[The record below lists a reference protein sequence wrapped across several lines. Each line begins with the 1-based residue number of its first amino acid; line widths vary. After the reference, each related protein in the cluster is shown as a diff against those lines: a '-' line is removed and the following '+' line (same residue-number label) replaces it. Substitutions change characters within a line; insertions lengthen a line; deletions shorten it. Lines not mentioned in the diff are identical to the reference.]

1 MYLPGS
7 NSYTN
12 SLTSNNL
19 YSGVNNNLLGSF
31 PILDFTG
38 FGASS
43 ASGSNLNYTQSSQ
56 FNLLD
61 NKVGN
66 NSQSNLY
73 QLNHQTSINNP
84 IPSLN
89 LPQSSEPIKQ
99 IYKNNEIVVYAS
111 ISKSFDKSQIS
122 CCFYVSNN
130 IDNLITNVKLNLSV
144 KKHVN
149 CKVLCTSGTTL
160 EQMKSMG
167 IKKV

>member
-1 MYLPGS
+1 LP
-7 NSYTN
+7 
-12 SLTSNNL
+12 
-19 YSGVNNNLLGSF
+19 
-31 PILDFTG
+31 
-38 FGASS
+38 
-43 ASGSNLNYTQSSQ
+43 QSS
-56 FNLLD
+56 
-61 NKVGN
+61 
-66 NSQSNLY
+66 
-73 QLNHQTSINNP
+73 NP

-149 CKVLCTSGTTL
+149 CKVLSTSGTTL
-160 EQMKSMG
+160 EPMKSMG
-167 IKKV
+167 IKKVNYYK